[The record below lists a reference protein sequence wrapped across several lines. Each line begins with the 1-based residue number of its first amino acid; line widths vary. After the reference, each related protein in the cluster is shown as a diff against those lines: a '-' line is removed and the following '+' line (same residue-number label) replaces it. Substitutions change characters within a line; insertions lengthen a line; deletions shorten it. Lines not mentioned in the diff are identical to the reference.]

1 MKKVFT
7 VLSML
12 TLGIVFTACS
22 SSNTKIRPMTEVR
35 QVVEQLQ
42 TIVTRADRS
51 GVYIAFKNT
60 SDKEMEIL
68 WEDSSLGGDQ
78 LSHGTYID
86 RNDYLLKQENTK
98 IKANEIYQTILHRRK
113 DIYYLDP
120 VLYQPGGIKIKALEY
135 PTILILKI
143 KQGETI
149 SEMEM
154 EIKQEE
160 SLSQR
165 DVDARLQGAKDG
177 NYIPEMTDK
186 TLKLREDKIIN
197 KSFNQ
202 S

>member
-12 TLGIVFTACS
+12 ILGIVFTACS

-51 GVYIAFKNT
+51 GVYLAFKNT

-135 PTILILKI
+135 PTVLILKI
-143 KQGETI
+143 KQGEII

-165 DVDARLQGAKDG
+165 DVDARLQGAKNG

-186 TLKLREDKIIN
+186 TLEIREDKIVN

>member
-35 QVVEQLQ
+35 QVVEHLQ

-135 PTILILKI
+135 PTVLILKI
-143 KQGETI
+143 KQGEI
-149 SEMEM
+149 IFEMEM

-165 DVDARLQGAKDG
+165 DVDARLQGAKNG

-186 TLKLREDKIIN
+186 TLEIREDKIVN
-197 KSFNQ
+197 KSLNQ

>member
-12 TLGIVFTACS
+12 ILGIVFTACS

-51 GVYIAFKNT
+51 GVYLAFKNT

-98 IKANEIYQTILHRRK
+98 IKANETYQTILHRRK

-135 PTILILKI
+135 PTVLILKI
-143 KQGETI
+143 KQGEII

-165 DVDARLQGAKDG
+165 DVDARLQGAKNG

-186 TLKLREDKIIN
+186 TLEIREDKIVN
-197 KSFNQ
+197 KSLNQ

>member
-1 MKKVFT
+1 MRKAFSG
-7 VLSML
+7 LSML
-12 TLGIVFTACS
+12 ILGIVFTACS

-35 QVVEQLQ
+35 QTVEQLQ
-42 TIVTRADRS
+42 TVVTRVDRS
-51 GVYIAFKNT
+51 GVYLAFKNT

-78 LSHGTYID
+78 VSHGTYID

-98 IKANEIYQTILHRRK
+98 IKANEIYQTVLHRRK

-154 EIKQEE
+154 EIHQEE
-160 SLSQR
+160 SLAQK

-177 NYIPEMTDK
+177 NYIPEFTEE
-186 TLKLREDKIIN
+186 TIEVREDKKAI
-197 KSFNQ
+197 KRMNQ

>member
-12 TLGIVFTACS
+12 ILGIVFTACS

-51 GVYIAFKNT
+51 GVYLAFKNT

-135 PTILILKI
+135 PTVLILKI
-143 KQGETI
+143 KQGEII

-197 KSFNQ
+197 KSLNQ

>member
-1 MKKVFT
+1 MKKMMFLGLV
-7 VLSML
+7 VL
-12 TLGIVFTACS
+12 LGISFS
-22 SSNTKIRPMTEVR
+22 SCGTTNTRIRPYAEAKQEV
-35 QVVEQLQ
+35 QDLKA
-42 TIVTRADRS
+42 IVTRADRS
-51 GVYIAFKNT
+51 GIYLALKNV
-60 SDKEMEIL
+60 SEGEMEIL

-78 LSHGTYID
+78 VSHGTYID

-98 IKANEIYQTILHRRK
+98 IKANEIYQTVLHRRK
-113 DIYYLDP
+113 DMYYLDP

-154 EIKQEE
+154 EIHQEE
-160 SLSQR
+160 SLAQK

>member
-35 QVVEQLQ
+35 QVVEHLQ

-135 PTILILKI
+135 PTVLILKI
-143 KQGETI
+143 KQGEII

-165 DVDARLQGAKDG
+165 DVDARLQGAKNG

-186 TLKLREDKIIN
+186 TLEIREDKIVN
-197 KSFNQ
+197 KSLNQ

>member
-1 MKKVFT
+1 M
-7 VLSML
+7 
-12 TLGIVFTACS
+12 
-22 SSNTKIRPMTEVR
+22 
-35 QVVEQLQ
+35 
-42 TIVTRADRS
+42 
-51 GVYIAFKNT
+51 
-60 SDKEMEIL
+60 
-68 WEDSSLGGDQ
+68 
-78 LSHGTYID
+78 
-86 RNDYLLKQENTK
+86 
-98 IKANEIYQTILHRRK
+98 
-113 DIYYLDP
+113 DP

-154 EIKQEE
+154 EIHQEE
-160 SLSQR
+160 SLAQK

>member
-78 LSHGTYID
+78 VSHGTYID

>member
-1 MKKVFT
+1 MKKIFA

-12 TLGIVFTACS
+12 ILGIVVTACS
-22 SSNTKIRPMTEVR
+22 SSNTKIRPTTEVKEA
-35 QVVEQLQ
+35 VEQLQ
-42 TIVTRADRS
+42 TVVTRVDRS
-51 GVYIAFKNT
+51 GVYLAFKNI

-98 IKANEIYQTILHRRK
+98 IKANEIYQTVVHRRK

-120 VLYQPGGIKIKALEY
+120 VLYQPGGVKIKALEY
-135 PTILILKI
+135 PTILILKV
-143 KQGETI
+143 KQGEKI
-149 SEMEM
+149 SKLEM

-160 SLSQR
+160 SLEQK
-165 DVDARLQGAKDG
+165 DVEARLQGSKNG

-186 TLKLREDKIIN
+186 TLELREDKIIH
-197 KSFNQ
+197 KGLNQ